1 MFVKVTGAGQASKP
15 SVWID
20 AGIHAREWISHATA
34 LYFIDR
40 VNFYNA
46 MIVSVSG
53 NDAFNLSFRFCCCT
67 DIIII
72 WTIYSRE

>member
-1 MFVKVTGAGQASKP
+1 MMMMMMMMFVKVTGAGQASKP

-40 VNFYNA
+40 V
-46 MIVSVSG
+46 
-53 NDAFNLSFRFCCCT
+53 
-67 DIIII
+67 II
-72 WTIYSRE
+72 TL